1 MEEEDTKCR
10 SLHLENFENVPRPS
24 SLVDILNAE
33 LWIGEK
39 SQGAIRFADNHTI
52 ADRFEAADGTYF
64 LQFQCRWHQNEF
76 SYIDL
81 AYQVLPYTLQE
92 AERLERLCN
101 ERIEQPSN
109 AWTHQRA

>member
-1 MEEEDTKCR
+1 M
-10 SLHLENFENVPRPS
+10 
-24 SLVDILNAE
+24 LNYGLA
-33 LWIGEK
+33 K
-39 SQGAIRFADNHTI
+39 KVQGAIRFADNHTI
-52 ADRFEAADGTYF
+52 ADRFERDDDTHV

-81 AYQVLPYTLQE
+81 AYQVMPFTLQE